1 MILSVIGARPQ
12 FIKAAVVSK
21 ALKEAGIPEKII
33 HTGQHYDE
41 KMSAVFWKELNLPP
55 VEINLECGS
64 GNQGAQTAAIIEK
77 LEAFIIK
84 LPSIPE
90 AVIVYG
96 DTNSTLATAIVCS
109 KLQVPILHVEAGLRS
124 FNRAMPEEINRV
136 VTDHLSTMLFCSSE
150 AGVNQLEKEGIT
162 KNVYNLG
169 DVMFDAIRQF
179 STLAESKVDLKA
191 LLPFNDEN
199 FCLLT
204 LHRPANTNNTKAI
217 QSVLQSLS
225 EIGMPFVWP
234 IHPRMKE
241 KISAIKIPNNVH
253 VIEPLSY
260 FEMLALLKKVY
271 KVFTD
276 SGGLQKEAYWLKKP
290 CITLRDE
297 TEWIET
303 MHNNWNI
310 LTGIN
315 PRKIKDAFKK
325 NVDETTWISLYGG
338 GYAGKNI
345 VEKIQETFS
354 ISA

>member
-12 FIKAAVVSK
+12 FIKATVVSK
-21 ALKEAGIPEKII
+21 ALKEAGILEMLI

-41 KMSAVFWKELNLPP
+41 KMSAVFWKELDLPQ

-64 GNQGAQTAAIIEK
+64 GQQGAQTAAIIEK
-77 LEAFIIK
+77 LEIFITK
-84 LPSIPE
+84 LTSMPE

-96 DTNSTLATAIVCS
+96 DTNSTLAAAIVCS
-109 KLQVPILHVEAGLRS
+109 KLQIPVLHVEAGLRS

-150 AGVNQLEKEGIT
+150 EGVNQLKKEGIT
-162 KNVYNLG
+162 TNVYNVG
-169 DVMFDAIRQF
+169 DVMLDAITQF
-179 STLAESKVDLKA
+179 GTIAESTVDLKA
-191 LLPFNDEN
+191 ILPFKDEN

-204 LHRPANTNNTKAI
+204 VHRPVNTNNTEVM
-217 QSVLQSLS
+217 QSVLQSIS
-225 EIGMPFVWP
+225 DIGMQVVWP
-234 IHPRMKE
+234 IHPRIKE
-241 KISAIKIPNNVH
+241 KIAAIKIPNNIH

-260 FEMLALLKKVY
+260 LEMLALLKKVH

-303 MHNNWNI
+303 INNSWNI
-310 LTGIN
+310 LTGTN
-315 PRKIKDAFKK
+315 PDKIKDAFKK
-325 NVDETTWISLYGG
+325 NVDETSWVPLYGDG
-338 GYAGKNI
+338 DAGKKI
-345 VEKIQETFS
+345 VEKIHQILS
-354 ISA
+354 VNV